1 MGDFVDEF
9 EGFVVE
15 EGESGVCAWDT
26 AYVSPGDF
34 ALVFPAGGVGVD
46 EEDVPGENKSE
57 ELAEEEKQEKKR
69 KKKEK
74 TKTKGKE
81 RKKKKTYQPLHI
93 C

>member
-15 EGESGVCAWDT
+15 EGESGVCARDT

-46 EEDVPGENKSE
+46 EEDVPGGNKLK
-57 ELAEEEKQEKKR
+57 ELAEEEDQGKKRKR
-69 KKKEK
+69 KKKREEK
-74 TKTKGKE
+74 
-81 RKKKKTYQPLHI
+81 RKKHTSHYTYVDY
-93 C
+93 

>member
-15 EGESGVCAWDT
+15 EGESGVCARDT

-46 EEDVPGENKSE
+46 EEDVPGETN
-57 ELAEEEKQEKKR
+57 
-69 KKKEK
+69 
-74 TKTKGKE
+74 
-81 RKKKKTYQPLHI
+81 
-93 C
+93 

>member
-15 EGESGVCAWDT
+15 EGESGVCARDT

-46 EEDVPGENKSE
+46 EEDVPGGNKSE
-57 ELAEEEKQEKKR
+57 ELAEEEDPGKKR
-69 KKKEK
+69 K
-74 TKTKGKE
+74 
-81 RKKKKTYQPLHI
+81 RKKREGKKNHTSHYTYVDY
-93 C
+93 

>member
-15 EGESGVCAWDT
+15 EGESGVCARDT

-46 EEDVPGENKSE
+46 EEDVPGGKKSK
-57 ELAEEEKQEKKR
+57 ELVEAEGKKR
-69 KKKEK
+69 KKR
-74 TKTKGKE
+74 
-81 RKKKKTYQPLHI
+81 RKKEKTYQPLHI